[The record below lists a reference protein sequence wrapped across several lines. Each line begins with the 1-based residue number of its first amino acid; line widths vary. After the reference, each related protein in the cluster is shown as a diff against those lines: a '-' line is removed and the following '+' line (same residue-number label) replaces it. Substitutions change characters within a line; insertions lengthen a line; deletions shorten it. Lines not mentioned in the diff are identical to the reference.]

1 MRLLSFTRPR
11 AARHAPMCAAAAAA
25 AAEFTGAA
33 TATTISPKK
42 KVSLPSAHAAA
53 PPAATATR
61 VANVS
66 SIYSSGQADAGL
78 FGKLEILRNS

>member
-1 MRLLSFTRPR
+1 
-11 AARHAPMCAAAAAA
+11 MCAAAA

-33 TATTISPKK
+33 TATTISQKK
-42 KVSLPSAHAAA
+42 KSLSLARAAA

-66 SIYSSGQADAGL
+66 SIYSGGQADAGL
-78 FGKLEILRNS
+78 FGELEILRSSWLEVSF